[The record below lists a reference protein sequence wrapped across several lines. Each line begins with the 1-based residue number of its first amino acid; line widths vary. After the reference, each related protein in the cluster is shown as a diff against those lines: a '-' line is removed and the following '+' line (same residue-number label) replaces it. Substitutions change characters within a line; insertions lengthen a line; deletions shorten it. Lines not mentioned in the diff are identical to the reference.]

1 MPSQIPLNPFF
12 PELMLTFYSSTAAL
26 AQLPWLAGVQTEVTK
41 PTCPELSLHLF
52 QSCIQCHTI
61 KTRTRHVG
69 HMRECLPHE
78 NTLLGLIPSITNNGV

>member
-1 MPSQIPLNPFF
+1 MMIRKQTPDASSDPLESF
-12 PELMLTFYSSTAAL
+12 LSRVD
-26 AQLPWLAGVQTEVTK
+26 QLPWLAGVQTEVTK

-61 KTRTRHVG
+61 KMRTRHVG

-78 NTLLGLIPSITNNGV
+78 NTLLDLIPSITNNWV